1 MTSKLSLLGGIAAGA
16 LLFATGAAAAPTLT
30 VDADGSGNPYKLAS
44 EASIAPGDTLSF
56 DAELVLSNGNTIPSG
71 NVILTLTLSGGEF
84 EGVIGAGVLS
94 GSHSDPLITCTVSS
108 TVSDGGDGENFVEF
122 LLSGASAGSC
132 DTFEFTGLTVVPTGS
147 GTVSMSADVRTEG
160 DTPIDGGGSNAS
172 DVLTRGNA
180 FDVNFTAGTTRT
192 AILAS
197 TGGPYRR
204 FAGDVL
210 GTTLGTVEVTADGTF
225 YKDLA
230 GTSVSNADV
239 TAISVVIDGAWGSFV
254 TNATPPVT
262 NVTLGGATAAIS
274 GSNATFTYSAGLGGL
289 ANQLPTGANALTL
302 TADGVDPIL
311 AREYTASVSLTLSAG
326 LTSPG
331 AFSGGDVGEIDRDGT
346 SVIVPGVL
354 SRYLVDRLKENNQ
367 IRIGNI
373 GDDDT
378 GAVYLTVLA
387 NNQVGANPPA
397 YTPQGTKQ
405 VTASIAAGGELLL
418 NSTAITTHLGQFGR
432 GDIELS
438 IEADPSDIVVRRFY
452 RGATGDWT
460 EVASGTVAQDQN

>member
-16 LLFATGAAAAPTLT
+16 LLFATGAAAAPTLS
-30 VDADGSGNPYKLAS
+30 VDAGGTGGTYLLAS
-44 EASIAPGDTLSF
+44 EAVVAPTDSLVF
-56 DAELVLSNGNTIPSG
+56 DAQLVLSGSNTIPSG
-71 NVILTLTLSGGEF
+71 NVLLTLTLSGGNF
-84 EGVIGAGVLS
+84 NDVVTAGALTGS
-94 GSHSDPLITCTVSS
+94 GPGACSISS
-108 TVSDGGDGENFVEF
+108 TVSSGGGVGQDNVTF
-122 LLSGASAGSC
+122 LLSGATAGAC
-132 DTFEFTGLTVVPTGS
+132 DTFDFAGLEVIPTGS
-147 GTVSMSADVRTEG
+147 GSVSISSDLRTEG
-160 DTPIDGGGSNAS
+160 NTAIDDRYSNS
-172 DVLTRGNA
+172 VNIIERGQA
-180 FDVNFTAGTTRT
+180 FDVAFTAGTTRT
-192 AILAS
+192 AILQS

-210 GTTLGTVEVTADGTF
+210 GTTLGTVQVTADAN
-225 YKDLA
+225 YHRDLN
-230 GTSVSNADV
+230 TTPVSNADV
-239 TAISVVIDGAWGSFV
+239 SAISVVVDGAWASFV
-254 TNATPPVT
+254 TSVPVT
-262 NVTLGGATAAIS
+262 QVTLGGATAVVS
-274 GSNATFTYSAGLGGL
+274 GSNATFTYSAGLGGG
-289 ANQLPTGANALTL
+289 ANQLPAAANALTL

-311 AREYTASVSLTLSAG
+311 ARKYTASVSLTLSAG

-331 AFSGGDVGEIDRDGT
+331 AFSGGNVGEIVRDGT

-387 NNQVGANPPA
+387 NNQVGSNPPA

-460 EVASGTVAQDQN
+460 EVSSGTVFQDQQ